1 MLNTKS
7 SMMKDRNRNTTFTN
21 IPILRKKWGI
31 FSKNE
36 AGTYNFS
43 IHICLCDEVILG
55 LYHKF
60 WGFNHGMKGWN
71 YLCCYIDMPFLLLT
85 FDHEL
90 HMSSLTFVI
99 NMVHFKQTNWHVQSL
114 AYMYTCLAK
123 NNRPF
128 TMVTSPSEGEI
139 YQKRQPTTVTCNQ
152 PHRKDL
158 WLVF

>member
-1 MLNTKS
+1 MRRKTLITVTCAGIFEITIGKSYYLNWPKDMLNIKS

-71 YLCCYIDMPFLLLT
+71 YLGCYIDMPFLLLT

-99 NMVHFKQTNWHVQSL
+99 NMVHFKQINWHVQSL
-114 AYMYTCLAK
+114 ACTCLPK
-123 NNRPF
+123 ITGPLR
-128 TMVTSPSEGEI
+128 
-139 YQKRQPTTVTCNQ
+139 
-152 PHRKDL
+152 
-158 WLVF
+158 W